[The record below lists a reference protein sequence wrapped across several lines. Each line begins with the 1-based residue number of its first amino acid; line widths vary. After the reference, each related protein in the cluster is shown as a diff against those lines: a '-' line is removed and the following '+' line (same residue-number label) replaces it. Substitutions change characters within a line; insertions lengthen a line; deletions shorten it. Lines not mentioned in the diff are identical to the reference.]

1 MNIELNNIVDKAS
14 PKMSPRYKTVK
25 TNMVASRFKDLGFV
39 VDEIKHVKKRNSSTF
54 GKHLVRL
61 SHPTLLSSTH
71 NDVKLQLIVTNS
83 FDGSSVF
90 TMQLGFFR
98 FVCSNGMV
106 AGETLH
112 AFKRKHVGNIIEE
125 IDSGIEKIVA
135 QTKDLEKILGRMK
148 STILTDSQIKEFERK
163 ASELR
168 LKTGNLTY
176 TVRRQEDK
184 GVDLFTVYNR
194 IQEDIIRGGAKSV
207 TADKIRRLRP
217 ISSVTKLKELNE
229 KLFDLALEFAA

>member
-1 MNIELNNIVDKAS
+1 MNTELTNIVDIAS
-14 PKMSPRYKTVK
+14 PRMSPRYKTVK
-25 TNMVASRFKDLGFV
+25 TNMVAARFKELGFV
-39 VDEIKHVKKRNSSTF
+39 VDEIKHVKKRNNSAF

-106 AGETLH
+106 VGETLH
-112 AFKRKHVGNIIEE
+112 AFKRKHIGNIIEE
-125 IDSGIEKIVA
+125 IDSGIERIVA
-135 QTKDLEKILGRMK
+135 QTKDLEKIIGRLK
-148 STILTDSQIKEFERK
+148 STVLTDSQVKDFERK
-163 ASELR
+163 ASALR
-168 LKTGNLTY
+168 LKSGNLTY
-176 TVRRQEDK
+176 TVRRQEDE
-184 GVDLFTVYNR
+184 GMDLFTVYNR

-207 TADKIRRLRP
+207 TGDKIRRLRP

-229 KLFDLALEFAA
+229 QLFDLALEFAA